1 MADNRIGQLVVELGY
16 VTPDRLAQ
24 AERAAKRDGLRFGEH
39 LVLLG
44 LIHQDDLTHALAV
57 QHDIRDVSLPDFD
70 VSPEAL
76 ACVPAELAQR
86 YRVLP
91 LQITGGRLE
100 LAMADPFDLQAVD
113 DLSAV
118 CGHEILRRY
127 ARPAELADASRRHYG
142 TSAARMADSL
152 AAETGQAEP
161 LETEDSVGHLHELA
175 REPSLINL
183 LNLIVL
189 EAVQDQASDIH
200 IEPFERELKVKYR
213 IDGVLH
219 EMQPPPKHLQAA
231 IVSRIKIMA
240 HLNIAE
246 RFVPQDGHIKFVAP
260 APGEAEGAKKV
271 DIRVSTVPT
280 MFGESVVL
288 RILDQSSTLRRLDE
302 LGMAESLLKPL
313 DATIR
318 RPHGIVLV
326 TGPTGSGKTT
336 TLYAALHHIYTPGKK
351 IITIEDPVEF
361 HLDGVNQMQ
370 VNPKRGLSFANGLRS
385 ILRQDPDIIMV
396 GEIRDGETADI
407 AIRSALTGHL
417 VFSSLH
423 TNDASGAIT
432 RLLDM
437 GMEPFLLAT
446 TVEMVVAQRLLRL
459 LCERC
464 VETYTPSPQVL
475 EQLGPDASSF
485 VGMTLRRGRGCDECH
500 QTGYRGRIGIF
511 EAIRVNDAIRNVILQ
526 RPSSHQVRRAADG
539 SFVSMRQDGYCKV
552 LTGRTTL
559 EEVWRVTQDVTD
571 NSNTTK
577 PGD

>member
-1 MADNRIGQLVVELGY
+1 MAGNRIGEILVELGY
-16 VTPDRLAQ
+16 VAPDQLVQ
-24 AERAAKRDGLRFGEH
+24 AKRSANRDGLRFGEH

-44 LIHQDDLTHALAV
+44 LVHRDDLTHALAV
-57 QHDIRDVSLPDFD
+57 QHDISPVKLPD
-70 VSPEAL
+70 VEISPEAL
-76 ACVPAELAQR
+76 ECVPADLAQR

-91 LQITGGRLE
+91 LQLGDGGLE

-113 DLSAV
+113 DLTAV
-118 CGHEILRRY
+118 CGREVVRRY
-127 ARPAELADASRRHYG
+127 AHPTELADAIRRHYG

-152 AAETGQAEP
+152 AAETGDSEPAEV
-161 LETEDSVGHLHELA
+161 EDSVGHLHELA

-183 LNLIVL
+183 VNLVIL

-200 IEPFERELKVKYR
+200 VEPFERELKVKYR

-231 IVSRIKIMA
+231 ITSRIKIMA

-246 RFVPQDGHIKFVAP
+246 RFVPQDGHIKFTTP
-260 APGEAEGAKKV
+260 EANV

-280 MFGESVVL
+280 MFGESVVM
-288 RILDQSSTLRRLDE
+288 RILDKSSTLRRLDE
-302 LGMAESLLKPL
+302 LGMAAELLKPF

-336 TLYAALHHIYTPGKK
+336 TLYAALNHIYVPGKK

-361 HLDGVNQMQ
+361 HLEGINQMQ
-370 VNPKRGLSFANGLRS
+370 VNPKRGLTFANGLRA

-396 GEIRDGETADI
+396 GEIRDGDTADI

-417 VFSSLH
+417 VFSTLH
-423 TNDASGAIT
+423 TNDAAGAIT

-437 GMEPFLLAT
+437 GVEPYLLAT
-446 TVEMVVAQRLLRL
+446 TVEAVVAQRLLRL
-459 LCERC
+459 VCERC

-475 EQLGPDASSF
+475 EQLGADAAAF
-485 VGMTLRRGRGCDECH
+485 EGVTLRRGRGCQDCH
-500 QTGYRGRIGIF
+500 NTGYRGRIGTF
-511 EAIRVNDAIRNVILQ
+511 EMIRVTDAIREVVLQ
-526 RPSSHQVRRAADG
+526 RPWGGGGGLAADG
-539 SFVSMRQDGYCKV
+539 SFVSMRREGYHKV
-552 LTGRTTL
+552 LAGVTTL
-559 EEVWRVTQDVTD
+559 EEVYRVTQDVSENGVSMD
-571 NSNTTK
+571 AK
-577 PGD
+577 D